1 MICKIFI
8 GSNFPIL
15 ACGHLITTT
24 NFHCIDFLSFRHFYW
39 RRWLGLKLWEFY
51 VDVSDAMRVGSQKG
65 IFEVRKFLYSQRV
78 SNFSLSLTSFLW
90 WVDFFWIFT
99 NFTPNHNYSSLI
111 CLIRQNKIWYSVSHN
126 SIAPPDFSGNHG
138 NHKNWVKKRIW
149 KKC

>member
-1 MICKIFI
+1 MTLLRKVETKRKIFVTSI
-8 GSNFPIL
+8 FFQL
-15 ACGHLITTT
+15 TEW
-24 NFHCIDFLSFRHFYW
+24 HFYW
-39 RRWLGLKLWEFY
+39 KKWLSLKLWELY

-138 NHKNWVKKRIW
+138 NHKNWVPALLHH
-149 KKC
+149 